1 LQNFILKKSFRK
13 EGYMPVQ
20 EIQFLKLFKDVC
32 KKINSSLDIK
42 EVLNSI
48 TENTVK
54 TLNVKGCT
62 IFLLDQI
69 EKKLKISSSNGLS
82 EAYMNKGPVDSEK
95 SIVETLSGKWVLIP
109 DATNDYRIQYPIE
122 AKKEGIITILS
133 VPMFVKEKII
143 GVLRI
148 YTSELREFSDVEKEF
163 ISGLAEI
170 GSIGIENARMYTILK
185 TDHEKLIY
193 DVNKWF
199 DYGEANR
206 P

>member
-1 LQNFILKKSFRK
+1 
-13 EGYMPVQ
+13 MPVQ

-48 TENTVK
+48 TENTVG
-54 TLNVKGCT
+54 TLKVKGCT

-69 EKKLKISSSNGLS
+69 EKKLKISSSDGLS
-82 EAYMNKGPVDSEK
+82 EAYLNKGPVDSEK
-95 SIVETLSGKWVLIP
+95 SIVETLSGKWVLITN
-109 DATNDYRIQYPIE
+109 ATNDDRIQYPKE

-133 VPMFVKEKII
+133 VPMSVKEKII

-148 YTSELREFSDVEKEF
+148 YTSEPREFSDVEKEF

-185 TDHEKLIY
+185 SDHEKLIH
-193 DVNKWF
+193 DVHKWF

>member
-1 LQNFILKKSFRK
+1 
-13 EGYMPVQ
+13 MPIQ
-20 EIQFLKLFKDVC
+20 EIRFLKLFKDVC
-32 KKINSSLDIK
+32 KTINSSLNIK

-54 TLNVKGCT
+54 TMNVKGCT
-62 IFLLDQI
+62 IFLLDKV
-69 EKKLKISSSNGLS
+69 EKRLKISSSDGLS
-82 EAYMNKGPVDSEK
+82 EAYLNKGPVDSEK
-95 SIVETLSGKWVLIP
+95 SIVETLSGKWVLVP
-109 DATNDYRIQYPIE
+109 DATNDYRIQYPRE

-133 VPMFVKEKII
+133 VPMSVKEKII

-148 YTSELREFSDVEKEF
+148 YTSEPRIFTDVEKEF
-163 ISGLAEI
+163 ISGLSEI

-185 TDHEKLIY
+185 ADHETLIH
-193 DVNKWF
+193 DVHKWF

>member
-1 LQNFILKKSFRK
+1 
-13 EGYMPVQ
+13 MPVQ
-20 EIQFLKLFKDVC
+20 EIRLLKLLKDVC

-62 IFLLDQI
+62 IFLLDQL
-69 EKKLKISSSNGLS
+69 EKKLKVSSSDGLS
-82 EAYMNKGPVDSEK
+82 ETYLNKGPVDSEK
-95 SIVETLSGKWVLIP
+95 SIVETLSGKWVMIP
-109 DATNDYRIQYPIE
+109 DATNDHRIQYPTA

-133 VPMFVKEKII
+133 VPMSLKEKII

-148 YTSELREFSDVEKEF
+148 YTSEPREFSDAEEEF

-170 GSIGIENARMYTILK
+170 GSIGIENASMYTILK
-185 TDHEKLIY
+185 TDHDKLIR
-193 DVNKWF
+193 DVHKWF
-199 DYGEANR
+199 DYGEAKR